1 MILWK
6 RIDIPGHEV
15 ASITQHRNRWNLA
28 GIALFVHEA
37 RPCRLDY
44 EIECDMNWGTR
55 DVTVRGQVGALAVSL
70 VISRGTDGSWCAN
83 DVPQPALQ
91 GCTDIDFGFSP
102 ATNLLAIR
110 RMKLGVGER
119 ASVQAAWVRFPELTL
134 ELLEQTY
141 ARLSERTYHYESAGG
156 AFSRELTVDA
166 DGFVTGYPGLWTA
179 ETADI

>member
-6 RIDIPGHEV
+6 RIDMPGHEA

-28 GIALFVHEA
+28 GTALFVHESQ
-37 RPCRLDY
+37 PCRLDY

-55 DVTVRGQVGALAVSL
+55 DVTIRGQVGALPVTL
-70 VISRGTDGSWCAN
+70 VISRGSDGGWSAN
-83 DVPQPALQ
+83 DVPHPALH
-91 GCTDIDFGFSP
+91 GCTDIDLGFSP

-110 RMKLGVGER
+110 RMKLAVGER
-119 ASVQAAWVRFPELTL
+119 ASVQAAWLRFPAFTL

-141 ARLSERTYHYESAGG
+141 TRLTEDTYHYESAGG
-156 AFSRELTVDA
+156 EFSRELTVDA
-166 DGFVTGYPGLWTA
+166 DGFVTEYPGLWTA